1 MAMAAQAIG
10 ELQAIQL
17 IVKTAAKQLLPFP
30 VYLKKTYSLSGF
42 IFKILSTVMLCLPSR
57 KAYPYLKDFLS
68 PRKRINYMTKIETI

>member
-17 IVKTAAKQLLPFP
+17 TVKTAAKQLLPFP

-42 IFKILSTVMLCLPSR
+42 IFKILSTVMLAF
-57 KAYPYLKDFLS
+57 KETLS
-68 PRKRINYMTKIETI
+68 LSERLSQPMKTY